1 LTRAPADTTVPP
13 LRRNASGVGLSAGR
27 GMGAVRSWTIAAAL
41 ASAMLPA
48 AAAELPIEAYPVR
61 PVLVVFR
68 WTGIYAGVHAGG
80 ASGYLMETPVP
91 FLVTGST
98 VAPLPASLTT
108 TGWLAGGQ
116 IGANYQVESWVL
128 GIEAQAS
135 WANLTGS
142 TSCVANSVPPT
153 FVVAPGNCTAK
164 IDALGTAAARLGVA
178 FDRLLLYGKGG
189 AAWTNDNYQVLIPI
203 AVRQLVF
210 STNLTR
216 WGWMVGLGIEYA
228 FTDNWTAK
236 IEYNYMD
243 LGTYAVRFQD
253 AFTYIPLDSNTRER
267 VNVVKVGV
275 NYRIGVSPILIK

>member
-1 LTRAPADTTVPP
+1 
-13 LRRNASGVGLSAGR
+13 
-27 GMGAVRSWTIAAAL
+27 MAAL

-68 WTGIYAGVHAGG
+68 WTGVYAGVHLGG
-80 ASGYLMETPVP
+80 ASGYLAETPVP
-91 FLVTGST
+91 FLMPDGT
-98 VAPLPASLTT
+98 VIAPLPASLTT
-108 TGWLAGGQ
+108 SGWLAGGQ

-128 GIEAQAS
+128 GIEGQAS

-142 TSCVANSVPPT
+142 TGCVANGVGVT
-153 FVVAPGNCTAK
+153 VVVGAANCTAK
-164 IDALGTAAARLGVA
+164 IDALGTAAARLGIA
-178 FDRLLLYGKGG
+178 FDRLLIYGKGG
-189 AAWTNDNYQVLIPI
+189 AAWTNDNYQVLIPTPL
-203 AVRQLVF
+203 RQLVF

-216 WGWMVGLGIEYA
+216 WGWMAGLGIEYA

-243 LGTYAVRFQD
+243 LGNYANRFAD
-253 AFTYIPLDSNTRER
+253 AFAYIVLDSNTRER
-267 VNVVKVGV
+267 VNVVKIGV

>member
-1 LTRAPADTTVPP
+1 
-13 LRRNASGVGLSAGR
+13 
-27 GMGAVRSWTIAAAL
+27 MGAVRSWTIAAAL

-68 WTGIYAGVHAGG
+68 WTGVYAGVHVGG
-80 ASGYLMETPVP
+80 ASGYLTETPVP
-91 FLVTGST
+91 FQLPPFPGGGT
-98 VAPLPASLTT
+98 VVPLPASLTT
-108 TGWLAGGQ
+108 SGWLAGGQ

-142 TSCVANSVPPT
+142 TSCVANAVPAT
-153 FVVAPGNCTAK
+153 IVVAAANCTAK
-164 IDALGTAAARLGVA
+164 IDSLGTAAARLGMA
-178 FDRLLLYGKGG
+178 FDRLLIYGKGG

-216 WGWMVGLGIEYA
+216 WGWMAGLGIEYA

-243 LGTYAVRFQD
+243 LGTYANRFAD
-253 AFTYIPLDSNTRER
+253 AYTYILLDSNTRER